1 VDEIVVWDKIVLGR
15 NIRFI
20 VLVDEMFGDEI
31 SGDEVS
37 MDEIS

>member
-20 VLVDEMFGDEI
+20 VLVDEI